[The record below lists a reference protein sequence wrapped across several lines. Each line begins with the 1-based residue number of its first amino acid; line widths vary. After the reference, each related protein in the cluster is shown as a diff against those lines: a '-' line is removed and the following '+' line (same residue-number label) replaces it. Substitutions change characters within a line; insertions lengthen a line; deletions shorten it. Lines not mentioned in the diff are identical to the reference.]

1 MIELRRPH
9 WILALTL
16 AVMVHLAAYILTYS
30 LPGVPQT
37 FRGGGLYD
45 RGDDFPDAG
54 NGVLVAL
61 GGASESAGEELV
73 EAEAEIDG
81 PPLEPN
87 QALAEGFVEADGDLG
102 SDAKPAEPVE
112 APKPTAEALAEE
124 TVDLQSEE
132 AGTAEVIGADP
143 RETEL
148 AAKAPPI
155 PERKPEPP
163 VIQPELEAFA
173 QRFSVQGPTA
183 PTQAPVQRDAP
194 AEIASAPPLQAPV
207 QRDAPAE
214 IASAAPLE
222 APVQSDAPAE
232 TASAAPLQAPV
243 QSDAPAKTASAA
255 PTQASKQN
263 DAPAQTASAAAVQG
277 NAKAAAQPSARVMS
291 FASQASGMGNASG
304 NELGAV
310 SRLNY
315 EDRVLLWLKR
325 HGTYPREGLR
335 FKMEGI
341 VLLRFA
347 IRRDGT
353 ILYYDLIKE
362 SSWDTLNGAVRRM
375 MDRSSPV
382 PRIPRDIA
390 KDEIVFTIPVR
401 FTVHE
406 GAALKRPR
414 AERRSTSRRVWSR

>member
-16 AVMVHLAAYILTYS
+16 AVIVHLAAYILTYS

-37 FRGGGLYD
+37 FRGGGLDD
-45 RGDDFPDAG
+45 RGGDFPDAG

-132 AGTAEVIGADP
+132 AGTAEVIVADP
-143 RETEL
+143 RETEP

-183 PTQAPVQRDAP
+183 PTQAPGQSDAP
-194 AEIASAPPLQAPV
+194 AEIARAPPLQAPV
-207 QRDAPAE
+207 ETARVAP
-214 IASAAPLE
+214 PQ
-222 APVQSDAPAE
+222 APVQTARVAPPQAPVQAARVAPPRTPAE
-232 TASAAPLQAPV
+232 TARVAP
-243 QSDAPAKTASAA
+243 
-255 PTQASKQN
+255 
-263 DAPAQTASAAAVQG
+263 VQG
-277 NAKAAAQPSARVMS
+277 NAKAAAQPSTTVMS
-291 FASQASGMGNASG
+291 FASRSSGMGNASG

-414 AERRSTSRRVWSR
+414 AARRSTSRRVWSR

>member
-16 AVMVHLAAYILTYS
+16 AVMVHLAAYVLTYS

-37 FRGGGLYD
+37 FRGGGLHD
-45 RGDDFPDAG
+45 QGSDFSDTG
-54 NGVLVAL
+54 NSVLVAL
-61 GGASESAGEELV
+61 GGASESAD
-73 EAEAEIDG
+73 EAGIDG
-81 PPLEPN
+81 PPLEPS
-87 QALAEGFVEADGDLG
+87 QPLAQGFVEADGDLG
-102 SDAKPAEPVE
+102 SDAKLAEPVA

-132 AGTAEVIGADP
+132 AGPAEVIVADP
-143 RETEL
+143 SETEP

-183 PTQAPVQRDAP
+183 P
-194 AEIASAPPLQAPV
+194 LQ
-207 QRDAPAE
+207 
-214 IASAAPLE
+214 
-222 APVQSDAPAE
+222 APVQSDAPPQAPVE
-232 TASAAPLQAPV
+232 TASAAPARAPV

-255 PTQASKQN
+255 
-263 DAPAQTASAAAVQG
+263 AVQG
-277 NAKAAAQPSARVMS
+277 NARAAAQPSATVMS
-291 FASQASGMGNASG
+291 FASRSSGVGNASG
-304 NELGAV
+304 NEFGEI

-315 EDRVLLWLKR
+315 ADRVLLWLKR

-335 FKMEGI
+335 FKMEGV

-347 IRRDGT
+347 IRRDGK
-353 ILYYDLIKE
+353 ILHYDLIKE

-382 PRIPRDIA
+382 PPIPQDIA

-406 GAALKRPR
+406 GAAIKRPR
-414 AERRSTSRRVWSR
+414 SARRSTSRRVWSR